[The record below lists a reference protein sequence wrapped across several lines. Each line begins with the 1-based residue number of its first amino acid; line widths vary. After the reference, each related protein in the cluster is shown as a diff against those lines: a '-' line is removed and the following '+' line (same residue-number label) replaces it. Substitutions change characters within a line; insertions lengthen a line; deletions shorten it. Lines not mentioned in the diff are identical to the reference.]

1 MKVTLEHL
9 AVSLACIVVSSYI
22 MYMEVVCSLLIL
34 PASQDYAREGLRTL
48 VLAKKDIPEEEYREW
63 AEEHYAAR

>member
-1 MKVTLEHL
+1 
-9 AVSLACIVVSSYI
+9 
-22 MYMEVVCSLLIL
+22 MEAICSLLIL